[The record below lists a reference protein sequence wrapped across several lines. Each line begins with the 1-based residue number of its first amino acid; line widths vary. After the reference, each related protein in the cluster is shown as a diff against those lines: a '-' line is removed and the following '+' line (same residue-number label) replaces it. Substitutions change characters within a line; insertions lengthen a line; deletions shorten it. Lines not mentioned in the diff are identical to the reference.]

1 MKPISAKQNLTPK
14 LSKTQQH
21 LNEENTDISEFFTYI
36 PKYSVTNKNRDDE
49 KNFHTSHTKKTV
61 LYLMQDTYTQATAHF
76 FFITKETSLVL

>member
-21 LNEENTDISEFFTYI
+21 LNEENTDISV
-36 PKYSVTNKNRDDE
+36 SVTNKNRDDE

-76 FFITKETSLVL
+76 FLLQRKRLWSYNQT